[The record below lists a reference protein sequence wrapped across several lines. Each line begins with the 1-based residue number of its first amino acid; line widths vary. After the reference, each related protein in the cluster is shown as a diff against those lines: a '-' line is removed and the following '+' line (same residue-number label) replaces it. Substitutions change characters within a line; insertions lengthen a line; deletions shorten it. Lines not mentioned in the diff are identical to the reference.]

1 MGFVLETVGLVKEY
15 GQLKAVDNLN
25 LKVSAGEFFGLLG
38 PNGAG
43 KTTTISMIYGL
54 TKITKGEIRV
64 NGLNISNNLR
74 RIKESIGITQQ
85 EDNLDGDLNVFDN
98 LFVWGRYYGIP
109 KSECRRRT
117 KEALTFV
124 DLLDKKTSRIN
135 ELSGGM
141 RRRLVMARALMNK
154 PTILLLDEP
163 TTGLDPPGKHLIWDR
178 LRQLNEEGVT
188 ILLTTQNM
196 EEAEELCERVVIIND
211 GHSIM
216 EGNPKEI
223 IREVIG
229 EKVLDVVVTRG
240 ERAKFERILKK
251 ENAKWTHIENRFVIL
266 QPDGLFE
273 TVAPFCKK
281 VTCRPPKLED
291 LFLVVNHEI

>member
-109 KSECRRRT
+109 KSECRRKA